1 MFIITGIEMW
11 CYNGDMK
18 KENKTFFFSTR
29 GHLT

>member
-18 KENKTFFFSTR
+18 KENKTFFLVL
-29 GHLT
+29 GYI